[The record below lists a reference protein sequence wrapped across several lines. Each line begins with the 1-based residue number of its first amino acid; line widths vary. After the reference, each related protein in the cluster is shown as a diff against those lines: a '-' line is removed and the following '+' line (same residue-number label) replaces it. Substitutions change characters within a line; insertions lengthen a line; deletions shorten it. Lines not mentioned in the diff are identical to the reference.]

1 MDAIKRGDR
10 EISVV
15 VDEKIYSRGALL
27 RTCYW
32 FTDRCYIFISPSDE
46 NRLEVHLRLKPGGS
60 ELETIAGEFGNA
72 LLDFE
77 LRAQLDKET
86 ATVRELIIAK
96 AFADTNVLEDRPVGD
111 DQDPV
116 ERQKTSKTL
125 DR

>member
-1 MDAIKRGDR
+1 MDAIKHGDG

-32 FTDRCYIFISPSDE
+32 FTDRCYIFISASDE
-46 NRLEVHLRLKPGGS
+46 NRLKVHLRLKPGDS
-60 ELETIAGEFGNA
+60 DLETIAGEFGNA

-77 LRAQLDKET
+77 LRAELGKET

-96 AFADTNVLEDRPVGD
+96 AFADSNILEDSPVGD
-111 DQDPV
+111 DRDPV
-116 ERQKTSKTL
+116 ERQRASKV
-125 DR
+125 